1 MSGPTATALL
11 LLAITLSVVGVTLA
25 QQIYPYAQYV
35 APYTGMYGLSGH
47 YGQYGYGT
55 PSYTYPYYGG
65 GQQQTSSTYTGMG
78 SSDMR
83 HSGDDLNGFWLMC
96 TSKNCGRGRK

>member
-1 MSGPTATALL
+1 MSGPTTALL
-11 LLAITLSVVGVTLA
+11 LLALTAVTLG
-25 QQIYPYAQYV
+25 QQYYPYAQYV

-47 YGQYGYGT
+47 YGQYGYGA
-55 PSYTYPYYGG
+55 PSSYAYPYYNAYFGR
-65 GQQQTSSTYTGMG
+65 QQQSGAPYTGMG

-83 HSGDDLNGFWLMC
+83 HSGTDLNGFWLMC